1 MGNFKNKIEC
11 VVELNMENS
20 VNKKKKIKMP
30 NTYVIIFL
38 ALALVAVLTW
48 IIPGGMYELDADGNA
63 ISNTY
68 QRLEANPQGLWNIIM
83 APIVGMVG
91 NSQISGAI
99 AISLNVMLFGSF
111 LEMMDETGVIKIAL
125 TSVAKKYEKNQSLLI
140 VVLVFIMGI
149 FGTVQ
154 GAYEEGFV
162 YLLMFLPIILA
173 LGLDTIVAL
182 MIVIF
187 GTQGGC
193 IASIVNPF
201 STGIASGIAGISPG
215 EGIIARSIIFIV
227 FMSLISLLIIHYAN
241 SIKKH
246 PEKSTQFYR
255 RTEDLEEFSGEPNDN
270 HDNQGL
276 TKPQNKVLI
285 VFILTFVIM
294 ILSLV
299 PWTSL
304 NSNWTFF
311 ENATVWISNIPLV
324 GTLLG
329 RDIVPLGDWYFNEIN
344 GLLIVMTFLSGFFMK
359 YDVDK
364 IINIFIKG
372 AASLVST
379 AFIIPLARGI
389 QVIMTDGNITAT
401 ILNFSENTL
410 GSLSPVVFVVVTL
423 FFYIV
428 LATFIPSS
436 TGLAASTMS
445 IMAPLGLFA
454 GISKSLMIVIYNMSL
469 GLVKMVMPTSI
480 IVMTCTQAAHVNYG
494 NWLKSTWKYLLI
506 MLLANI
512 AILVI
517 MVIL

>member
-1 MGNFKNKIEC
+1 MES
-11 VVELNMENS
+11 VVELKMEKPTI
-20 VNKKKKIKMP
+20 KKKSFKMP

-38 ALALVAVLTW
+38 ALVLVAILTW
-48 IIPGGMYELDADGNA
+48 IIPGGTYTLDEAGNA
-63 ISNTY
+63 MANTY
-68 QRLEANPQGLWNIIM
+68 KRLEANPQGLWNIIM
-83 APIVGMVG
+83 APIIGMVG
-91 NSQISGAI
+91 NEQVAGAI

-111 LEMMDETGVIKIAL
+111 LEMMDETGVINIAL
-125 TSVAKKYEKNQSLLI
+125 TNVARKYKENHTLLI
-140 VVLVFIMGI
+140 VVLVFIMGL

-162 YLLMFLPIILA
+162 YLLMFLPIVLA

-215 EGIIARSIIFIV
+215 EGIIARSVIFIV
-227 FMSLISLLIIHYAN
+227 IMSLVSLIVIHYAN
-241 SIKKH
+241 SIKKN
-246 PEKSTQFYR
+246 PEKSTQYFR
-255 RTEDLEEFSGEPNDN
+255 REKDIEEFVGKAGED
-270 HDNQGL
+270 DTNQGL
-276 TKPQNKVLI
+276 TKPQTKVLI
-285 VFILTFVIM
+285 AFIMTFVIL
-294 ILSLV
+294 IVSLI

-311 ENATVWISNIPLV
+311 ESFTTWISGVPIL
-324 GTLLG
+324 GTILG
-329 RDIVPLGDWYFNEIN
+329 RNIIPLGDWYFNEIN

-359 YDVDK
+359 YDTDK

-401 ILNFSENTL
+401 ILNFSEQTL

-423 FFYIV
+423 IFYII

-445 IMAPLGLFA
+445 IMAPLGIFA
-454 GISKSLMIVIYNMSL
+454 GISKALMVIIYNMSL
-469 GLVKMVMPTSI
+469 GLVKMIMPTSI

-494 NWLKSTWKYLLI
+494 AWFKSTWKYVLL
-506 MLLANI
+506 MFFANI
-512 AILVI
+512 AILI
-517 MVIL
+517 AMVLIQ

>member
-1 MGNFKNKIEC
+1 MDKP
-11 VVELNMENS
+11 V
-20 VNKKKKIKMP
+20 KKKKSFKMP

-38 ALALVAVLTW
+38 ALVLVAILTW
-48 IIPGGMYELDADGNA
+48 IIPGGAYQLDDAGNA
-63 ISNTY
+63 MANTY
-68 QRLEANPQGLWNIIM
+68 QRLDATPQGLWNIIM
-83 APIVGMVG
+83 APIIGMVG
-91 NSQISGAI
+91 NEEVAGAI

-111 LEMMDETGVIKIAL
+111 LEMMDATGVINIAL
-125 TSVAKKYEKNQSLLI
+125 TNVARKYEKNHTLLI
-140 VVLVFIMGI
+140 VVLVFIMGV

-215 EGIIARSIIFIV
+215 EGIIARSVIFIV
-227 FMSLISLLIIHYAN
+227 IMSLVSLLIIHYAN
-241 SIKKH
+241 SIKKN
-246 PEKSTQFYR
+246 PEKSTQYFR
-255 RTEDLEEFSGEPNDN
+255 REEDIKEFAGDSGRKNSA
-270 HDNQGL
+270 QGL
-276 TKPQNKVLI
+276 TKPQRKVLI
-285 VFILTFVIM
+285 VFIMTFI
-294 ILSLV
+294 ILIISLV

-304 NSNWTFF
+304 NPNWTFF
-311 ENATVWISNIPLV
+311 ESFTIWISNVPFL
-324 GTLLG
+324 GTILG

-401 ILNFSENTL
+401 ILNFSEQTL
-410 GSLSPVVFVVVTL
+410 GSLTPVVFVVVTL
-423 FFYIV
+423 LFYIV
-428 LATFIPSS
+428 LASFIPSS

-445 IMAPLGLFA
+445 IMAPLGIFA
-454 GISKSLMIVIYNMSL
+454 GISKSLMVIIYNMSL
-469 GLVKMVMPTSI
+469 GLVKMFMPTSI

-494 NWLKSTWKYLLI
+494 DWIKSTWKYLLI
-506 MLLANI
+506 MFFVNI
-512 AILVI
+512 GILVV
-517 MVIL
+517 MVLI